1 MTPQAYGEREVPS
14 VSVLLEMKN
23 ISKSFS
29 NNKVLNGV
37 QLSVEAGE
45 VHALLGENGAGK
57 STLMKILGGIYSK
70 DSGEIFIN
78 GEKVNIHDVISARD
92 LGISII
98 HQELMMA
105 QHLTIAEN
113 IFMGRE
119 MIKNGMV
126 DLKEQEKRTQEF
138 LDKYEM
144 GLQADVR
151 LNKLTIAKQQ
161 MIEIIKAVS
170 FGAKIIVMD
179 EPTSSLSDAEV
190 EILYSM
196 IRTLKKENVAIIYIS
211 HRLNELYEI
220 TDKTTIMRDGE
231 YIGTVVTKE
240 TDKDKLISMMVGRD
254 LSSYY
259 IKNDH
264 VKDEIV
270 LEVKNLSDG
279 ERVKRASFDVKKGEI
294 LGVAGLVGA
303 GRSETMECVF
313 GITPKKEGTITYKG
327 KEVSFR
333 SPREAMAA
341 GFGLVPEDRK
351 KEGLFLQSGVRFN
364 TTINVIPS
372 FLRKLIWNRTKENEI
387 VSEKIKDMHIKVTG
401 PEQMVGKLSGGN
413 QQKVLIGRWLCSTKE
428 VLILDEP
435 TRGVD
440 VKTKAEIYALI
451 DKLAESGLSIIMV
464 SSELPEL
471 INMSDRVMVMS
482 GGYTTGVL
490 KRNELSQERIM
501 QLATME
507 VTA

>member
-1 MTPQAYGEREVPS
+1 M
-14 VSVLLEMKN
+14 SVLLEMKN

-29 NNKVLNGV
+29 ANKVLNGV

-119 MIKNGMV
+119 IMKNGMV
-126 DLKEQEKRTQEF
+126 DLKEQEKRTQVF

-264 VKDEIV
+264 VKDEVV

-333 SPREAMAA
+333 NPREAMAA

-372 FLRKLIWNRTKENEI
+372 FLKKLIWNRTKENEI
-387 VSEKIKDMHIKVTG
+387 VNEKIEDMHIKVTG
-401 PEQMVGKLSGGN
+401 PEQTVGKLSGGN

-428 VLILDEP
+428 ILILDEP

-490 KRNELSQERIM
+490 NRDELSQERIM

>member
-1 MTPQAYGEREVPS
+1 M
-14 VSVLLEMKN
+14 SVLLEMKN

-29 NNKVLNGV
+29 ANKVLNGV

-119 MIKNGMV
+119 IMKNGMV
-126 DLKEQEKRTQEF
+126 DLKEQEKRTQVF

-264 VKDEIV
+264 VKDEVV

-333 SPREAMAA
+333 NPREAMAA

-387 VSEKIKDMHIKVTG
+387 VNEKIEDMHIKVTG
-401 PEQMVGKLSGGN
+401 PEQTVGKLSGGN

-490 KRNELSQERIM
+490 NRDELSQERIM